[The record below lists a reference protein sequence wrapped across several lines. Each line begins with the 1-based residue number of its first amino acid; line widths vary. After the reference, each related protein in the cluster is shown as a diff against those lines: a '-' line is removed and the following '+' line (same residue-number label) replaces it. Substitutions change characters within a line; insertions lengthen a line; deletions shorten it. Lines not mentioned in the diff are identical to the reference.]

1 MNYQEKIKYIQTHFP
16 MSVLLKKLNILPLN
30 FNKHHRFPCPIHQGK
45 NPTCC
50 HFASTNKIHCWK
62 CGKDYDIIDVYME
75 IRGIKTFNNALEKI
89 NNFMKTQEFKT
100 LSQQEKE
107 TTKTTTNPFQ
117 QPYHP
122 MKPKQPID
130 EQKINIKKKQLF
142 KKISPLFNQIRDY
155 YHYLLISNRN
165 NESQPGLTY
174 LTQKRKLTL
183 ETIKEFK
190 LGYAPL
196 SDKPLSFR
204 LVNYCQKKNINIDQL
219 LEYGFIKEKTSQ
231 KGKKYFHDTFHG
243 SIIIPIENGYHQ
255 TFHFYQNHFREVSYF
270 QPKYQSLTNF
280 SQTPTFHFS
289 YRFFEA
295 LPYIKQKKTI
305 IIHEGFFDVISCWQ
319 NNIKN
324 VVGLICVT
332 QLLSQSQLEILK
344 KENIKVIIAL
354 DNDETGR
361 KRSESLREQ
370 LKEANIIYEI
380 RRILPPYDQTCK
392 DVDDLLRQYGKE
404 AYQKCFL
411 APYITYE
418 ETKKKIIVDLAVHF
432 FGEDK
437 VEIIN

>member
-1 MNYQEKIKYIQTHFP
+1 MNYQDKIKHIQTHFP
-16 MSVLLKKLNILPLN
+16 MSVLLKKLNIIPSN
-30 FNKHHRFPCPIHQGK
+30 FNPKYRFPCPLHQGN

-50 HFASTNKIHCWK
+50 HFTSTNKIHCWK
-62 CGKDYDIIDVYME
+62 CVRDYDIIDVYMT
-75 IRGIKTFNNALEKI
+75 IRQIKSFYEAIQRIEG
-89 NNFMKTQEFKT
+89 FMNSFEFKT

-107 TTKTTTNPFQ
+107 ITKIITNPFP

-122 MKPKQPID
+122 MKPKQPVD
-130 EQKINIKKKQLF
+130 EQEINIKKKQLF
-142 KKISPLFNQIRDY
+142 KDISPLFNQIRDY

-183 ETIKEFK
+183 ETIKEFQ

-204 LVNYCQKKNINIDQL
+204 LVNYCQKKNIDTTKL
-219 LEYGFIKEKTSQ
+219 VEYGFIKEKTNQ
-231 KGKKYFHDTFHG
+231 QNKKYYHDTFHG

-270 QPKYQSLTNF
+270 QPKYQALTNF

-295 LPYIKQKKTI
+295 LPYIKQTKTI

-344 KENIKVIIAL
+344 KEKIKVIIAL

-361 KRSESLREQ
+361 KRSEALGEQ
-370 LKEANIIYEI
+370 LKETNILYEI
-380 RRILPPYDQTCK
+380 RYILPPYNQTCK

-411 APYITYE
+411 DPYLSYE
-418 ETKKKIIVDLAVHF
+418 EAKKKIIVDLVVHF